1 MTKNKKISNLYENL
15 YEFPTASYQRKQ
27 NTNYLGGV
35 DGVIDIK

>member
-1 MTKNKKISNLYENL
+1 MTKNKKISNL